1 MSIIC
6 CVSLPDGMIEDGS
19 PAEKHKRWYLL
30 KNTILISRIVVTIA
44 IFGLLLT
51 SVVVIITGFAE
62 LFRILSYFMEHGLL
76 YEGVGTFLAV
86 TVTEMIDL
94 YLIGLVLLIIAIG
107 LYQLFIDPNLDVPE
121 WLDTPSFEAL
131 KARLLIVVVVVLAVM
146 FLGYA
151 AEATD
156 AIFIAGMGIAISLVI
171 AACGYII
178 SIHAEANIERKRLEI
193 QGTSQKGTDRD
204 Q

>member
-1 MSIIC
+1 
-6 CVSLPDGMIEDGS
+6 MIEDGS

-30 KNTILISRIVVTIA
+30 KNTILISRVLVTIA

-51 SVVVIITGFAE
+51 SVVVIVTGFAE

-76 YEGVGTFLAV
+76 NEGVGTFLAV

-94 YLIGLVLLIIAIG
+94 YLIGLVLLIIAVG

-121 WLDTPSFEAL
+121 WLDTPSFEVL
-131 KARLLIVVVVVLAVM
+131 KGRLLVVVVVVLAVM

-178 SIHAEANIERKRLEI
+178 SIHAQANIEKKRLEI
-193 QGTSQKGTDRD
+193 QGTSSQGTDQD

>member
-1 MSIIC
+1 
-6 CVSLPDGMIEDGS
+6 MIEDGS
-19 PAEKHKRWYLL
+19 PAEKHKKWYLL
-30 KNTILISRIVVTIA
+30 KNTILISRVLVTIA

-51 SVVVIITGFAE
+51 SVVVIVTGFAE

-76 YEGVGTFLAV
+76 NEGVGTFLAV

-94 YLIGLVLLIIAIG
+94 YLIGLVLLIIAVG

-121 WLDTPSFEAL
+121 WLDTPSFEVL
-131 KARLLIVVVVVLAVM
+131 KGRLLVVVVVVLAVM

-178 SIHAEANIERKRLEI
+178 SIHAQANIEKKRLEI
-193 QGTSQKGTDRD
+193 QGTSSQGTDQD